1 MFSLIQPQKTFCFKK
16 RFGEAPFG
24 EAPFGEAP
32 FGEAPFGEAPFGEAP
47 FGEVPFAVKNYKGM
61 KVFTLTTWRS
71 AF

>member
-1 MFSLIQPQKTFCFKK
+1 VFSLIQPQKTFCFKK
-16 RFGEAPFG
+16 R
-24 EAPFGEAP
+24 
-32 FGEAPFGEAPFGEAP
+32 FGEAPFGEAP

>member
-1 MFSLIQPQKTFCFKK
+1 VFSLIQPQKTFCFKK
-16 RFGEAPFG
+16 R
-24 EAPFGEAP
+24 

>member
-1 MFSLIQPQKTFCFKK
+1 VFSLIQPQKTFCFKK
-16 RFGEAPFG
+16 R
-24 EAPFGEAP
+24 FGEAP

>member
-1 MFSLIQPQKTFCFKK
+1 VFSLIQPQKTFCFKK

-24 EAPFGEAP
+24 K
-32 FGEAPFGEAPFGEAP
+32 APFGEAP